1 MNRHHNKIGGRK
13 TRKQHES
20 KELNKNALRLKTL
33 LKLPKAHKWVI
44 YEWFYGNLDQSL
56 FKLNQESEFQLCLKE
71 LFPNLMTKNLRRS
84 EWTFIKR
91 LMGKP
96 RRCSPSFFAEER
108 QSLNAKRDK
117 IRQIQHQQKL
127 DTLSNFNDLPNL
139 IPMPLVIGTR
149 ITALQR
155 KPHDGLFNGSIEA
168 VDILN
173 GTYRIAFD
181 RSDIAADTVLDHD
194 IRSIAPTE
202 FMPLQAFLYK
212 SRPPNPHN
220 LPIYTPAKLM
230 EMINE
235 QEANQFDNLNEQSDQ
250 LNESTPYNNPNQIKM
265 LAKLVRSYKIL
276 DFKRRRIY
284 ELKMM
289 NNEIE
294 KLKSNPDEPISYEI
308 QKQYANTV
316 LDLDK
321 LNKCLSDSLKQIG
334 ILSNELLNS
343 QRETDTQPNSQA
355 NIGSNLNSPSSVL
368 NNSTSKEHS
377 EANRIIE
384 THVQKK
390 DVNQS
395 SIDLI
400 SNLVKILVQLKDFNR
415 KEINAEEIKSL
426 NETVVEVKDNLDDR
440 NVELFENNV
449 EVHLNYIQTEANHL
463 GNLGVLAQANSEEIY
478 CA

>member
-1 MNRHHNKIGGRK
+1 MNRHHNKVGGRK

-108 QSLNAKRDK
+108 QSLNTKRDK

-127 DTLSNFNDLPNL
+127 DTLSNYNDVPNL

-235 QEANQFDNLNEQSDQ
+235 QEANQFDNSTEQPDH
-250 LNESTPYNNPNQIKM
+250 LNESTPYNNPYQIKM

-289 NNEIE
+289 NNEFE
-294 KLKSNPDEPISYEI
+294 KLKSNPDENISYEI

-321 LNKCLSDSLKQIG
+321 LNRCLVESLKQIDS
-334 ILSNELLNS
+334 LSNELTNS
-343 QRETDTQPNSQA
+343 QRETDAQQNSTA
-355 NIGSNLNSPSSVL
+355 NNPTTNVNSPPSVL
-368 NNSTSKEHS
+368 NNSTNKENS
-377 EANRIIE
+377 EANRIME
-384 THVQKK
+384 LHVQQK

-415 KEINAEEIKSL
+415 KEINAGEIKSL
-426 NETVVEVKDNLDDR
+426 NETVNEVKDNLDDK
-440 NVELFENNV
+440 NIEVFENNV
-449 EVHLNYIQTEANHL
+449 EIHLNYIQTEVNHL
-463 GNLGVLAQANSEEIY
+463 GNLMALY
-478 CA
+478 

>member
-1 MNRHHNKIGGRK
+1 MNRYHNKVGGRK

-20 KELNKNALRLKTL
+20 KELNKSAARLKTL

-56 FKLNQESEFQLCLKE
+56 FKLNQDSEFQLCLKE
-71 LFPNLMTKNLRRS
+71 LFPNLKTKSLRRA
-84 EWTFIKR
+84 EWCLIRK

-117 IRQIQHQQKL
+117 IRQIQFQQKL
-127 DTLSNFNDLPNL
+127 DTLSNYHDLPNL

-155 KPHDGLFNGSIEA
+155 KPHDGLFNGTIEA

-181 RSDIAADTVLDHD
+181 RPDIAADTVLDHD

-212 SRPPNPHN
+212 SRPPTQHS
-220 LPIYTPAKLM
+220 LPVYTPAKLM

-235 QEANQFDNLNEQSDQ
+235 QDTSPFEVTQEQSEL
-250 LNESTPYNNPNQIKM
+250 LNESMPAHNPVFPIKF
-265 LAKLVRSYKIL
+265 LAKVVKAYKIL

-294 KLKSNPDEPISYEI
+294 KIRSNPDETIPNEL
-308 QKQYANTV
+308 QKQYANNV

-321 LNKCLSDSLKQIG
+321 LDRCLLDSLKHIRQFSNDLA
-334 ILSNELLNS
+334 LS
-343 QRETDTQPNSQA
+343 QKAIAAADETTSAGTASAATPLV
-355 NIGSNLNSPSSVL
+355 IL
-368 NNSTSKEHS
+368 NNKENC
-377 EANRIIE
+377 EA
-384 THVQKK
+384 TKLVSHHAQKK
-390 DVNQS
+390 EVNQS

-400 SNLVKILVQLKDFNR
+400 SNLIKILVHLKDFNR
-415 KEINAEEIKSL
+415 KEVNAEEIKSL
-426 NETVVEVKDNLDDR
+426 NESVNEAKDGLSET
-440 NVELFENNV
+440 NVELFENKV
-449 EVHLNYIQTEANHL
+449 EVNVNYIQTEGSCL
-463 GNLGVLAQANSEEIY
+463 GNLGVLANSEVY
-478 CA
+478 CS

>member
-1 MNRHHNKIGGRK
+1 M
-13 TRKQHES
+13 
-20 KELNKNALRLKTL
+20 
-33 LKLPKAHKWVI
+33 I

-56 FKLNQESEFQLCLKE
+56 FKLNQDSEFQLCLKE
-71 LFPNLMTKNLRRS
+71 LFPNLKTKNLRRA
-84 EWTFIKR
+84 EWCLIRK

-96 RRCSPSFFAEER
+96 RRCSPAFFIEER

-127 DTLSNFNDLPNL
+127 DNLTLYNDLPNL

-155 KPHDGLFNGSIEA
+155 KPHDGLFNGTIEA

-181 RSDIAADTVLDHD
+181 RPDIAADTVLDHD
-194 IRSIAPTE
+194 VRSILPTE

-212 SRPPNPHN
+212 SRPPTQHN
-220 LPIYTPAKLM
+220 LPVYTPAKLM

-235 QEANQFDNLNEQSDQ
+235 QETSPFDSTNDQTDHLND
-250 LNESTPYNNPNQIKM
+250 NVTAHNPFPIKL
-265 LAKLVRSYKIL
+265 LAKLVKSYKIL

-294 KLKSNPDEPISYEI
+294 KLKSNPDETVSYEI

-321 LNKCLSDSLKQIG
+321 LNKCLFDSLKQIR
-334 ILSNELLNS
+334 SFTDDLNAQIN
-343 QRETDTQPNSQA
+343 QRDLNATATTTT
-355 NIGSNLNSPSSVL
+355 SNLSSTGL
-368 NNSTSKEHS
+368 PNKDNC
-377 EANRIIE
+377 EATRLVSLH
-384 THVQKK
+384 TQKK
-390 DVNQS
+390 NLNQS
-395 SIDLI
+395 SVDLI
-400 SNLVKILVQLKDFNR
+400 ANLIKILVHLKDFNR
-415 KEINAEEIKSL
+415 KDINAEEIKNL
-426 NETVVEVKDNLDDR
+426 NGSVFDVKEKLNDS
-440 NVELFENNV
+440 NVELYENKV
-449 EVHLNYIQTEANHL
+449 EININYIQTEGSLL
-463 GNLGVLAQANSEEIY
+463 GNLGVLAQSN
-478 CA
+478 

>member
-1 MNRHHNKIGGRK
+1 MNRYHNKAGGRK

-20 KELNKNALRLKTL
+20 NKELNKTALKLKTL
-33 LKLPKAHKWVI
+33 LKLPKAHRWVI

-56 FKLNQESEFQLCLKE
+56 FKLNQDSEFQLCLKE
-71 LFPNLMTKNLRRS
+71 LFPNLKTKSLRRG
-84 EWTFIKR
+84 EWCLIRK

-127 DTLSNFNDLPNL
+127 DTLSNYHDLPNL

-155 KPHDGLFNGSIEA
+155 KPHDGLFNGTIEA

-181 RSDIAADTVLDHD
+181 RPDIAADTVLDHD
-194 IRSIAPTE
+194 VRSIAPTE

-212 SRPPNPHN
+212 SRPPAPHN
-220 LPIYTPAKLM
+220 LPVYTPARLM

-235 QEANQFDNLNEQSDQ
+235 QDTSPF
-250 LNESTPYNNPNQIKM
+250 ESTNEPNEENLTAHSQFPIKL
-265 LAKLVRSYKIL
+265 LAKLVKSYKVL

-294 KLKSNPDEPISYEI
+294 KTKSNPDEVVSYEL

-321 LNKCLSDSLKQIG
+321 LNKCLLDSLKQIQQYTDDLKASEREASG
-334 ILSNELLNS
+334 QLTLLN
-343 QRETDTQPNSQA
+343 N
-355 NIGSNLNSPSSVL
+355 
-368 NNSTSKEHS
+368 KENC
-377 EANRIIE
+377 EATRLVALH
-384 THVQKK
+384 TQKK
-390 DVNQS
+390 DLNQS
-395 SIDLI
+395 SVDLI
-400 SNLVKILVQLKDFNR
+400 ANLVKILVHMKDFNR

-426 NETVVEVKDNLDDR
+426 NESVSQVKDELYDSNID
-440 NVELFENNV
+440 LFESKVEINV
-449 EVHLNYIQTEANHL
+449 NHIQTEIFNY
-463 GNLGVLAQANSEEIY
+463 N
-478 CA
+478 

>member
-1 MNRHHNKIGGRK
+1 MNRHHNKVGGRK

-20 KELNKNALRLKTL
+20 KELNKSAARLKTL

-56 FKLNQESEFQLCLKE
+56 FKLNQDSEFQLCLKE
-71 LFPNLMTKNLRRS
+71 IFPNLKTRSLRRA
-84 EWTFIKR
+84 EWCLLRK

-108 QSLNAKRDK
+108 HSLNVKRDK
-117 IRQIQHQQKL
+117 IRQIQFQQKL
-127 DTLSNFNDLPNL
+127 DTLSNYHDLPNL

-155 KPHDGLFNGSIEA
+155 KPHDGLFNGTIEA

-181 RSDIAADTVLDHD
+181 RPDIAADTVLDHD

-212 SRPPNPHN
+212 SRPPTQHN
-220 LPIYTPAKLM
+220 LPVYTPAKLM

-235 QEANQFDNLNEQSDQ
+235 PDASPLEVTNDQSELLNEN
-250 LNESTPYNNPNQIKM
+250 LPAHNHVFPIKS
-265 LAKLVRSYKIL
+265 LAKVVKAYKIL

-294 KLKSNPDEPISYEI
+294 KIRSSPDETISHEL

-316 LDLDK
+316 LDLEK
-321 LNKCLSDSLKQIG
+321 LDRCLLDSLKHIRQF
-334 ILSNELLNS
+334 SNDLALNQKAIAAADES
-343 QRETDTQPNSQA
+343 AAGQTAATPLVIMN
-355 NIGSNLNSPSSVL
+355 
-368 NNSTSKEHS
+368 SKENC
-377 EANRIIE
+377 EATKLVSRYA
-384 THVQKK
+384 QKK
-390 DVNQS
+390 DVNQG

-400 SNLVKILVQLKDFNR
+400 SNLIKILVHLKDFNR
-415 KEINAEEIKSL
+415 KEVNAEEIKSL
-426 NETVVEVKDNLDDR
+426 NESVNQAKYGLRES
-440 NVELFENNV
+440 NVELFESKV
-449 EVHLNYIQTEANHL
+449 EVNVNYIQTEGSCL
-463 GNLGVLAQANSEEIY
+463 GNLGVLANSEIY
-478 CA
+478 CS

>member
-1 MNRHHNKIGGRK
+1 MNRYHNKVGGRK

-20 KELNKNALRLKTL
+20 KELNKSAARLKTL

-56 FKLNQESEFQLCLKE
+56 FKLNQDSEFQLCLKE
-71 LFPNLMTKNLRRS
+71 LFPNLRTKNLRRA
-84 EWTFIKR
+84 EWCLIRK

-117 IRQIQHQQKL
+117 IRQIQFQQKL
-127 DTLSNFNDLPNL
+127 DTLQNYHDLPNL

-155 KPHDGLFNGSIEA
+155 KPHDGLFNGTIEA

-181 RSDIAADTVLDHD
+181 RPDIAADTVLDHD

-212 SRPPNPHN
+212 SRPPTQHN
-220 LPIYTPAKLM
+220 LPVYTPAKLM

-235 QEANQFDNLNEQSDQ
+235 QDASPFEVTAEQSEL
-250 LNESTPYNNPNQIKM
+250 LNESLPAHNPIIPIKF
-265 LAKLVRSYKIL
+265 LAKVVKAYKVL
-276 DFKRRRIY
+276 DVKRRRIY

-294 KLKSNPDEPISYEI
+294 KIRSNPVENIPHEL

-321 LNKCLSDSLKQIG
+321 LDRCLLDSLKHIRQFSTDLALNQKAAAAAG
-334 ILSNELLNS
+334 DETNASATGQTTTAPLL
-343 QRETDTQPNSQA
+343 
-355 NIGSNLNSPSSVL
+355 VV
-368 NNSTSKEHS
+368 NNKENC
-377 EANRIIE
+377 EATKLV
-384 THVQKK
+384 THYAQKK
-390 DVNQS
+390 EVNQS

-400 SNLVKILVQLKDFNR
+400 ANLIKILVHLKDFNR
-415 KEINAEEIKSL
+415 KEVNAEEIKSL
-426 NETVVEVKDNLDDR
+426 NESVNEVKDGLSES
-440 NVELFENNV
+440 NVELFESKV
-449 EVHLNYIQTEANHL
+449 EVNVNYIQTEGSCL
-463 GNLGVLAQANSEEIY
+463 GNLANLANSEVY
-478 CA
+478 CS

>member
-1 MNRHHNKIGGRK
+1 MNRYHNKIGGRK
-13 TRKQHES
+13 TRKQHEI
-20 KELNKNALRLKTL
+20 KETNKTATKLKTL
-33 LKLPKAHKWVI
+33 LKLPKAHKWCI

-56 FKLNQESEFQLCLKE
+56 FKLNQDSEFQLCLKE
-71 LFPNLMTKNLRRS
+71 LFPNLKCNTLRRT
-84 EWTFIKR
+84 EWCFIRK

-108 QSLNAKRDK
+108 QSLNIKRDK
-117 IRQIQHQQKL
+117 IRQIQFQQKL
-127 DTLSNFNDLPNL
+127 DTLSNYHDLPNL

-155 KPHDGLFNGSIEA
+155 KPHDGLFNGTIEA

-212 SRPPNPHN
+212 SRPPTQHN
-220 LPIYTPAKLM
+220 LPVYTPAKLM

-235 QEANQFDNLNEQSDQ
+235 QDTTSPFESTTNDPNDQ
-250 LNESTPYNNPNQIKM
+250 LNENMTSNNPFPIKF
-265 LAKLVRSYKIL
+265 LAKVVKSYKIL
-276 DFKRRRIY
+276 DYKRRRIY

-294 KLKSNPDEPISYEI
+294 KIKSNPDETVSYEL

-321 LNKCLSDSLKQIG
+321 LNKCLFDNLKHIRQYSDDLTLNQKEASGQPV
-334 ILSNELLNS
+334 ILSN
-343 QRETDTQPNSQA
+343 
-355 NIGSNLNSPSSVL
+355 
-368 NNSTSKEHS
+368 KENC
-377 EANRIIE
+377 EATRLVTMNA
-384 THVQKK
+384 QKK

-400 SNLVKILVQLKDFNR
+400 SNLIKILVHLKDFNR
-415 KEINAEEIKSL
+415 KDVNADEIKDL
-426 NETVVEVKDNLDDR
+426 NKSVGEVKDSLDES
-440 NVELFENNV
+440 NIELFENKVEINV
-449 EVHLNYIQTEANHL
+449 NYIQTESSCL
-463 GNLGVLAQANSEEIY
+463 GNLGVLANNSEVY
-478 CA
+478 CS